1 MRIPNRKIGKISTSG
16 VRRIAAAVLVPLFLS
31 SAPALAAE
39 STYRERMMMQ
49 DQSRKLSEE
58 AEFTSEIC
66 GTRISASLRWDSFL
80 ARDGRVST
88 NVYRECDGALSAIE
102 RICRDES
109 KVEALR
115 KQLQRVECGGG
126 RKTRVRLE
134 DGSLRYAI
142 SRGDGGHQDVFEY
155 LNSRF

>member
-1 MRIPNRKIGKISTSG
+1 MSG
-16 VRRIAAAVLVPLFLS
+16 IRFIAASLLMSLFLS
-31 SAPALAAE
+31 SLPAHAADT
-39 STYRERMMMQ
+39 TYRERMMMQ
-49 DQSRKLSEE
+49 EQSRKLSEE
-58 AEFTSEIC
+58 AEFTSETC
-66 GTRISASLRWDSFL
+66 GTRIRASLHWDSFL

-115 KQLQRVECGGG
+115 EKLQRVECGGG
-126 RKTRVRLE
+126 KKTRVRLE

-142 SRGDGGHQDVFEY
+142 SRGDGGHQAVFEY
-155 LNSRF
+155 LNGRF

>member
-1 MRIPNRKIGKISTSG
+1 MSG
-16 VRRIAAAVLVPLFLS
+16 VRRLAVALLVPLFMA
-31 SAPALAAE
+31 SAPAYAADT
-39 STYRERMMMQ
+39 TYREEKMME
-49 DQSRKLSEE
+49 DQNRKLSEE

-66 GTRISASLRWDSFL
+66 GTRISVKLRWDSFL
-80 ARDGRVST
+80 ARDGRVSSG
-88 NVYRECDGALSAIE
+88 VYRECDRALSAIE

-115 KQLQRVECGGG
+115 EKLQRVECGGG
-126 RKTRVRLE
+126 KKTRVRLE

-155 LNSRF
+155 LNSRL